1 MQATAWL
8 PGWLLDWIAGSALAT
23 ALKAS
28 ATLYLFVNAA
38 HILSI
43 GMLFGAILALDL
55 RLLGL
60 ARQIPVAAVAPY
72 LSRIAATGLA
82 IALVTG
88 LCLFSVRPAEY
99 AANPAFLA
107 KLGLIA
113 LGLVNVTAVHLGRG
127 WKTVLEGGAPG
138 PGLRLGASASIIV
151 WIAAV
156 VAGRWIGF
164 L

>member
-1 MQATAWL
+1 MPALAWL
-8 PGWLLDWIAGSALAT
+8 QDWLATSALAS

-28 ATLYLFVNAA
+28 ATFYLLVNAA

-55 RLLGL
+55 RVLGL
-60 ARQIPVAAVAPY
+60 ARQIPLAAVAPY
-72 LSRIAATGLA
+72 LSKIAAIGLA
-82 IALVTG
+82 AAVATG
-88 LCLFSVRPAEY
+88 LCLFTVRPFEY

-113 LGLVNVTAVHLGRG
+113 LGLVNVAAVHFSRG
-127 WKTVLEGGAPG
+127 WKAVLQGGAPDRA
-138 PGLRLGASASIIV
+138 LRLGATASILL
-151 WIAAV
+151 WTAAV

>member
-1 MQATAWL
+1 MQM
-8 PGWLLDWIAGSALAT
+8 LDWIAATSLAT
-23 ALKAS
+23 ALKSS

-60 ARQIPVAAVAPY
+60 ARAVPLAAVAPY
-72 LSRIAATGLA
+72 LSRVAATGLA
-82 IALVTG
+82 LSLATG

-113 LGLVNVTAVHLGRG
+113 LGLVNVAAVHLGQG
-127 WKTVLEGGAPG
+127 WKAAIDGAG
-138 PGLRLGASASIIV
+138 PGLALRLGATFSILV

-164 L
+164 I

>member
-1 MQATAWL
+1 MEA
-8 PGWLLDWIAGSALAT
+8 LDWIATSKLAG

-43 GMLFGAILALDL
+43 GALFGAILALDL
-55 RLLGL
+55 RLLGFAPKVPL
-60 ARQIPVAAVAPY
+60 ASVASY
-72 LSRIAATGLA
+72 LSRVAAAGLA
-82 IALVTG
+82 LAIVTG

-99 AANPAFLA
+99 AGNPAFLA

-113 LGLVNVTAVHLGRG
+113 LGLANVAAVHRG
-127 WKTVLEGGAPG
+127 AGWRAVLAGAAPG
-138 PGLRLGASASIIV
+138 PALRLAAATSLLV

>member
-1 MQATAWL
+1 MQALDWL
-8 PGWLLDWIAGSALAT
+8 PGWIAGSALAT
-23 ALKAS
+23 ALKGS

-60 ARQIPVAAVAPY
+60 ARAVPLAAVAPY

-82 IALVTG
+82 LAIATG

-113 LGLVNVTAVHLGRG
+113 LGLVNIAAVHCGSG

-138 PGLRLGASASIIV
+138 PMLRLGASASLLV